1 MEKFNNDAAC
11 GQKTSKQFT
20 FRDNW
25 KWKKLDWIFWKTFE
39 GTKLSKNETG
49 TKSQPFPGVFCPW
62 TKRWVILT
70 LQKPSVNHFL
80 DRLWRTISRFIAKF
94 GHSQYGFIPTTYIL
108 PRDRR
113 LLKENWKSNE
123 SYIMKPVASARG
135 IGIKMVSKIDQIPK
149 KRPVIIQNYIRNPL
163 LINGLKWDLR
173 IYVFVTSFSPLVA
186 YIAGKLLK
194 NGIFTDFGP
203 EIGNFD
209 GNQPILFWK

>member
-1 MEKFNNDAAC
+1 
-11 GQKTSKQFT
+11 
-20 FRDNW
+20 
-25 KWKKLDWIFWKTFE
+25 
-39 GTKLSKNETG
+39 
-49 TKSQPFPGVFCPW
+49 
-62 TKRWVILT
+62 
-70 LQKPSVNHFL
+70 
-80 DRLWRTISRFIAKF
+80 
-94 GHSQYGFIPTTYIL
+94 
-108 PRDRR
+108 
-113 LLKENWKSNE
+113 
-123 SYIMKPVASARG
+123 MKPVASARG

-209 GNQPILFWK
+209 GNQSILF

>member
-1 MEKFNNDAAC
+1 MSLDEKVSHP
-11 GQKTSKQFT
+11 KIRRK
-20 FRDNW
+20 
-25 KWKKLDWIFWKTFE
+25 
-39 GTKLSKNETG
+39 
-49 TKSQPFPGVFCPW
+49 
-62 TKRWVILT
+62 
-70 LQKPSVNHFL
+70 SVNNFL

-186 YIAGKLLK
+186 YIAGKLMKNCEFWWKLTNFLK
-194 NGIFTDFGP
+194 SVIFISLKRRRSSPFFDREIFTF
-203 EIGNFD
+203 NSQSFRAFD
-209 GNQPILFWK
+209 ELLN

>member
-1 MEKFNNDAAC
+1 MHV
-11 GQKTSKQFT
+11 SLSPSMT
-20 FRDNW
+20 FWAISPKICR
-25 KWKKLDWIFWKTFE
+25 K
-39 GTKLSKNETG
+39 
-49 TKSQPFPGVFCPW
+49 
-62 TKRWVILT
+62 
-70 LQKPSVNHFL
+70 SVNHFL

-186 YIAGKLLK
+186 YIAGKLMK
-194 NGIFTDFGP
+194 YSVFTDFGP
-203 EIGNFD
+203 EIVSFG
-209 GNQPILFWK
+209 GKSYGPLP

>member
-1 MEKFNNDAAC
+1 M
-11 GQKTSKQFT
+11 SHPH
-20 FRDNW
+20 R
-25 KWKKLDWIFWKTFE
+25 
-39 GTKLSKNETG
+39 
-49 TKSQPFPGVFCPW
+49 KSPV
-62 TKRWVILT
+62 KY
-70 LQKPSVNHFL
+70 FL

-186 YIAGKLLK
+186 YIAGKLVK
-194 NGIFTDFGP
+194 KRYFRSRNCDFSWKMASFG
-203 EIGNFD
+203 
-209 GNQPILFWK
+209 LFSICKLEKTTV